1 MFLGGHPPL
10 DERRRACGT
19 GAILNEQ
26 TRLAVALTKADLA
39 AFGLELDDMVKQ
51 TSFYLGAARAED
63 IVTNQRLRS
72 SFYREPAGASTGV
85 PLPAFSLPGIEIE
98 IETIAMRR

>member
-10 DERRRACGT
+10 DERGELQHRGD
-19 GAILNEQ
+19 LNAQ
-26 TRLAVALTKADLA
+26 TRLAMAHTRADLA
-39 AFGLELDDMVKQ
+39 AFGLDLDDMVKQ

-85 PLPAFSLPGIEIE
+85 PLPAFGLPGAEIE
-98 IETIAMRR
+98 IETIAMPR

>member
-10 DERRRACGT
+10 DERGELQHRGD
-19 GAILNEQ
+19 LNEQ
-26 TRLAVALTKADLA
+26 TRLAMAHTRADLA
-39 AFGLELDDMVKQ
+39 TFGLALDDMVKQ
-51 TSFYLGAARAED
+51 TSFYLGVARAED

-85 PLPAFSLPGIEIE
+85 PLPGFALPGIEVE